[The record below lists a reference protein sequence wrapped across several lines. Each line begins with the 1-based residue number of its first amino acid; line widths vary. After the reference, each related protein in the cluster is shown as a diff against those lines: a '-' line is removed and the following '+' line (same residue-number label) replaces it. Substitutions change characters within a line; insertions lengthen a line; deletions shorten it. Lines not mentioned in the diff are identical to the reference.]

1 MRSIQNRLEGRQQT
15 VVLDG
20 VSSEAVSV
28 DSGVHQGSEQGP
40 GLFLFHVNDLQSR
53 LTSKVRLFADDTII
67 YLTIANEDDASIL
80 QEHLNKLGQ
89 WENEWCMKFRRLVLT
104 GGRLR

>member
-28 DSGVHQGSEQGP
+28 DSGVPQGP
-40 GLFLFHVNDLQSR
+40 GLFLFYISDFQSR

-67 YLTIANEDDASIL
+67 SLTIANEDDASTL
-80 QEHLNKLGQ
+80 QEDLNKANGKM
-89 WENEWCMKFRRLVLT
+89 NGV
-104 GGRLR
+104 